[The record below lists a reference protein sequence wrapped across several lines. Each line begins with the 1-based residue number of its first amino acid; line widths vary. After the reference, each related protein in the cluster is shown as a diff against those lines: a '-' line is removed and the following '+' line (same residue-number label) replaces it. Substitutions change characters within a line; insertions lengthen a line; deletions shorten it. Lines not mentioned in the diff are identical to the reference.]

1 MKMFEGIQTFLDEGG
16 DAACYA
22 LDILKI
28 AEKITNFKI
37 DVIETLCV
45 CIEKKFIYYNWEN
58 AADNDNFFVKLP
70 AEMLSF
76 LVGKTYTV
84 SKETAE
90 YVLKAGEYA
99 VDYWQKP
106 DLSPGHF
113 RLPDWDS
120 LKNSKTVKVGKIT
133 SKRIFRLAKGGTL

>member
-22 LDILKI
+22 LDVLKI
-28 AEKITNFKI
+28 AEKATGFKI

-45 CIEKKFIYYNWEN
+45 CIDKKYIYYNWEN
-58 AADNDNFFVKLP
+58 TLDNNNFFMNDP
-70 AEMLSF
+70 AAMLSF
-76 LVGKTYTV
+76 FTGKKWAVT
-84 SKETAE
+84 KESAD
-90 YVLKAGEYA
+90 YAVNPGEYA

-120 LKNSKTVKVGKIT
+120 LKDSKTVKIGKIT
-133 SKRIFRLAKGGTL
+133 SRRVFRLVH